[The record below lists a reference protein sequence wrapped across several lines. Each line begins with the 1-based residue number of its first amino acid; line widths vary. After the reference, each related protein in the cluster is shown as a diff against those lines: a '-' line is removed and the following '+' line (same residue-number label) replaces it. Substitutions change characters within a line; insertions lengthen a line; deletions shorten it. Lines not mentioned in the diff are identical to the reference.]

1 MTHTFTTSHG
11 NILLREATPADAAVF
26 RELRLGALQDSPIA
40 FSADY
45 QKNLNEPLESW
56 EDRLTMHPD
65 EATIFFAEHKRSSPV
80 DNNTLI
86 GMTGIFRGGS
96 PKTRHAATVWGVYVQ
111 PEWRGLHI
119 AEELINACL
128 RWARARRIVVARL
141 GVAATNTSAVHCYE
155 RCGFRTYATE
165 QRALHYE
172 GKYYDF
178 YMMTQDLDDLH
189 VVEEN
194 HADGS

>member
-1 MTHTFTTSHG
+1 MSTLLTTPKGKIH
-11 NILLREATPADAAVF
+11 IRAATPADATAY
-26 RELRLGALQDSPIA
+26 RELRLTALQDSPIA

-45 QKNLNEPLESW
+45 QKNLNEPLKSW
-56 EDRLTMHPD
+56 EDRLVMHPD

-80 DNNTLI
+80 DDNTLI

-119 AEELINACL
+119 AEELIKACL
-128 RWARARRIVVARL
+128 AWARARQIVIARL
-141 GVAATNTSAVHCYE
+141 GVAAANTSAVRCYE
-155 RCGFRTYATE
+155 RSGFQIYATE
-165 QRALHYE
+165 SRALYYD

-178 YMMTQDLDDLH
+178 YSMSCSLD
-189 VVEEN
+189 E
-194 HADGS
+194 